1 MIHSAAL
8 DQILVELVK
17 HVVRLV
23 RRLLR
28 NQSSVGMTAVVQH
41 VLARMCFSDTPRSGY
56 CLDNN
61 IDALGVTSNIM
72 HDELFPVSTSL
83 PTIHGVVLLVL
94 GIVRFGSSKLM
105 STMNV
110 TVSIVLSKE
119 PPPKY
124 QSLRLLTDDVIGY
137 IWMEGG
143 GRGLVRSKN
152 KKRVDRRAGLLD
164 NRFFQP
170 DRPEH
175 KQAPLSMRVTDL
187 IAWEASWFACLEGH
201 IRPP

>member
-1 MIHSAAL
+1 M
-8 DQILVELVK
+8 K
-17 HVVRLV
+17 
-23 RRLLR
+23 
-28 NQSSVGMTAVVQH
+28 AVVQH
-41 VLARMCFSDTPRSGY
+41 VLARMYFSDTPCSGY

-119 PPPKY
+119 PPPKI
-124 QSLRLLTDDVIGY
+124 SIFETSD
-137 IWMEGG
+137 
-143 GRGLVRSKN
+143 
-152 KKRVDRRAGLLD
+152 
-164 NRFFQP
+164 
-170 DRPEH
+170 
-175 KQAPLSMRVTDL
+175 
-187 IAWEASWFACLEGH
+187 
-201 IRPP
+201 